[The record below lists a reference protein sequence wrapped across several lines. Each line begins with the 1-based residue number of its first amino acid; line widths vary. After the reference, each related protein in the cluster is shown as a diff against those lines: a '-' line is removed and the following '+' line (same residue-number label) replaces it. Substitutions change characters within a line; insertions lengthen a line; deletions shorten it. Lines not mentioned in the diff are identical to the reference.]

1 MINDDMVSY
10 SSWSSPGNQLRKPSG
25 TTVKAKEITQS
36 P

>member
-10 SSWSSPGNQLRKPSG
+10 SSSSSRGNQMRKTPG

>member
-1 MINDDMVSY
+1 MINDDMVSH
-10 SSWSSPGNQLRKPSG
+10 SSSTGNQMRKPTG